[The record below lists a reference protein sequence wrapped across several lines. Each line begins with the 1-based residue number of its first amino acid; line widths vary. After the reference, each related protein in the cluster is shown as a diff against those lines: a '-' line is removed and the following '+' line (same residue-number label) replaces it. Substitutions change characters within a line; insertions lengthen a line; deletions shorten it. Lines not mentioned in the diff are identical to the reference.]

1 MIALV
6 AGASGL
12 TGSELV
18 KLLEQDE
25 RYERIYVLTRRLYQ
39 AASEKTTPILFEKN
53 IAAMG
58 PLSGPLPDV
67 VFCCLGTTI
76 KIAGSQEAFRFVDV
90 ELVNQ
95 LIGSS
100 VQWGTTCFLLQS
112 SVGAGQMTRNFY
124 LQCKTE
130 AEACLS
136 QSSIPCKIII
146 RPSLLLGKRKE
157 LRLGETAGKILAV
170 VFGFLFVGWL
180 KRYRPVYAK
189 NVALKMLNM
198 ATNSTEGLHIIESE
212 QI

>member
-18 KLLEQDE
+18 KILEQDA
-25 RYERIYVLTRRLYQ
+25 RFQRVYVLVRSQYEKG
-39 AASEKTTPILFEKN
+39 SEKTTTIFFKN
-53 IAAMG
+53 NISELDALPG
-58 PLSGPLPDV
+58 PMPDL

-76 KIAGSQEAFRFVDV
+76 KKAGSQETFRFVDV

-95 LIGSS
+95 LIARSEH
-100 VQWGTTCFLLQS
+100 WGTRCFVLQS
-112 SVGAGQMTRNFY
+112 SVGAGQKTGSFY

-130 AEACLS
+130 SESILGQS
-136 QSSIPCKIII
+136 QIPSKRII

-157 LRLGETAGKILAV
+157 QRFGETLGKILAV
-170 VFGFLFVGWL
+170 LFGFLFVGPL
-180 KRYRPVYAK
+180 RRYKPVQAK
-189 NVALKMLNM
+189 NVAIQMLNM
-198 ATNSTEGLHIIESE
+198 ALNPTEGVQIMESE